1 MKHVTSS
8 RGGSFW
14 RKSIQARNGPTDSS
28 GFSSFHYLKHF
39 PIDYI
44 KIEGEFV
51 SNMLQDERDLALVR
65 SVD

>member
-1 MKHVTSS
+1 MD
-8 RGGSFW
+8 G
-14 RKSIQARNGPTDSS
+14 S
-28 GFSSFHYLKHF
+28 GFSSFHYLQRF
-39 PIDYI
+39 PIDCI